1 MNKKENKGGFL
12 KNEQVEQDLKVENKN
27 EGPYEGSQ
35 DTGDKTIRQ
44 LGNDIRRR
52 DGLPKEQNEEE

>member
-12 KNEQVEQDLKVENKN
+12 KNEQVEQDLKVQNKN
-27 EGPYEGSQ
+27 EGSYNGSQ

-44 LGNDIRRR
+44 FGNDTQQR
-52 DGLPKEQNEEE
+52 DGFAEEQNEEE